1 MIRYLTLPIAL
12 ALLASCQPKP
22 DRAAGQVDSA
32 ADTPVA
38 PTDSSTASAD
48 SGLAAGE
55 WSLTTLGGEPAPAGA
70 GDRPATLVFTPG
82 TNRVGGFAGCNRA
95 GGTYVIKGDS
105 IRFSPMVLTRM
116 ACDNGMELEQ
126 RFVAMTDSTR
136 AWRRTADTLELMGEA
151 GTVIARLERRPT

>member
-1 MIRYLTLPIAL
+1 MTRPFILPMAL
-12 ALLASCQPKP
+12 ALLASCQSRP
-22 DRAAGQVDSA
+22 DMPAGRADSMTDTAVSTTDSA
-32 ADTPVA
+32 MAGADT
-38 PTDSSTASAD
+38 S
-48 SGLAAGE
+48 LAGSE
-55 WSLTTLGGEPAPAGA
+55 WSLVALGGEPAPAGA

-136 AWRRTADTLELMGEA
+136 TWRRTADTLELMGEA

>member
-1 MIRYLTLPIAL
+1 MIRPFTLPMAL
-12 ALLASCQPKP
+12 ALLASCQAKP
-22 DRAAGQVDSA
+22 DRATDQADSV

-38 PTDSSTASAD
+38 PTGSSTASAD
-48 SGLAAGE
+48 SGLAGGE
-55 WSLTTLGGEPAPAGA
+55 WSLVAFGGEPGPAGA

-116 ACDNGMELEQ
+116 ACDKGMELEQ
-126 RFVAMTDSTR
+126 RFVAMTDSART
-136 AWRRTADTLELMGEA
+136 WRRTADTLELMGES
-151 GTVIARLERRPT
+151 GTVIARLERHPT